1 MVKLPGGAV
10 TALGITQLA
19 GWGTTFYIP
28 AVLGHTM
35 AVDAGWSTSEVFGAF
50 SWSLLVAGAV
60 SRRIGHAIDLR
71 GARAVMSTGSIGV
84 VLGLLMLASA
94 SHWIQLFL
102 AWTLLGIASRA
113 TQYDAAFAAI
123 AALTGAGARRAISM
137 ITLWGGLASSVFW
150 PLGHLM
156 DETLGWRWAVAIY
169 ALVNLVI
176 CLPLHLRFAS
186 ARRASAVA
194 SAVATD
200 QHSDPQGTRP
210 AAVPPTAA
218 PNPASP
224 ATAAPASAAP
234 AFAAPTSGAPT
245 AAQGALQGPERE
257 RALLV
262 FAVVLS
268 AFSFVFSCI
277 AAHMITLLQGLGLA
291 AATAVGLSS
300 IMGIAQVG
308 ARFLEMTA
316 QRWFAPMS
324 IGVIALALLPV
335 SLTVMLAAGAA
346 PMVIAAACV
355 IYGAAIGLVTVV
367 RGAVPLVLFGHAGY
381 ATTLG
386 RIAAP
391 GLATAALAPL
401 LFDWILGTL
410 GAHGA
415 LVLLLAI
422 ALTSLAGML
431 WLARQQVGAS
441 ST

>member
-10 TALGITQLA
+10 TALGITQLV

-28 AVLGHTM
+28 AVLGHKM
-35 AVDAGWSTSEVFGAF
+35 AVDAGWGTSEVFGAF
-50 SWSLLVAGAV
+50 SCSLLVAGAV
-60 SRRIGHAIDLR
+60 SKRIGRAIDLR
-71 GARAVMSTGSIGV
+71 GARAVMSTGSVGV

-102 AWTLLGIASRA
+102 AWTLLGVASRA

-150 PLGHLM
+150 PLGHLL
-156 DETLGWRWAVAIY
+156 DETLGWRWTVVIY

-186 ARRASAVA
+186 ARRACAVA
-194 SAVATD
+194 AGPG
-200 QHSDPQGTRP
+200 SDRPGTGP
-210 AAVPPTAA
+210 TAVPPAAA
-218 PNPASP
+218 PNPAPTP
-224 ATAAPASAAP
+224 AAAPA
-234 AFAAPTSGAPT
+234 SGAPT
-245 AAQGALQGPERE
+245 AAQGTLHGPERE

-291 AATAVGLSS
+291 GATAVALSS

-346 PMVIAAACV
+346 PTVIAAACV

-441 ST
+441 SS

>member
-1 MVKLPGGAV
+1 MKLPGGAV
-10 TALGITQLA
+10 TALGITQLV

-35 AVDAGWSTSEVFGAF
+35 AADAGWSTSEVFGAF
-50 SWSLLVAGAV
+50 SCSLLVAGAV
-60 SRRIGHAIDLR
+60 SKRIGHAIDLR

-102 AWTLLGIASRA
+102 AWTLLGVASRA

-150 PLGHLM
+150 PLGHLL
-156 DETLGWRWAVAIY
+156 DETLGWRWTVAIY

-186 ARRASAVA
+186 ARRTSAVP
-194 SAVATD
+194 TD
-200 QHSDPQGTRP
+200 PREERPGTQST
-210 AAVPPTAA
+210 AVPPTPA

-224 ATAAPASAAP
+224 AAATPASGPPAAV
-234 AFAAPTSGAPT
+234 
-245 AAQGALQGPERE
+245 QGALHGPERE

-268 AFSFVFSCI
+268 AFSFVFSCV

-346 PMVIAAACV
+346 PTAIAAACV

>member
-1 MVKLPGGAV
+1 MKLPGGAV
-10 TALGITQLA
+10 TALGITQLV

-71 GARAVMSTGSIGV
+71 GARAVMATGSIGV

-102 AWTLLGIASRA
+102 AWTLLGVASRA

-150 PLGHLM
+150 PLGHLL
-156 DETLGWRWAVAIY
+156 DETLGWRWTVAIY

-186 ARRASAVA
+186 ERRASAVA
-194 SAVATD
+194 TD
-200 QHSDPQGTRP
+200 PRSDRPGTWP
-210 AAVPPTAA
+210 TAVPPAAA

-224 ATAAPASAAP
+224 NPASPHPASPAAAAPAS
-234 AFAAPTSGAPT
+234 GAST
-245 AAQGALQGPERE
+245 AAQGALHGPERE

-268 AFSFVFSCI
+268 AFSFVFSCV

-346 PMVIAAACV
+346 PTAIAAACV